1 VAVTEGST
9 VPTTYGVAPR
19 DDGTVGSARS
29 AALLCRWVATRR
41 DDVRDGGRPRRTN
54 ALDSD
59 RVSTVPSTFL
69 GPREA
74 QVAKSPSARRGGRS
88 RRGADAGPE
97 QWLELAGWRKPLDA
111 LLALAVTFSAAWLG
125 LVVIPAA
132 ANGSDTTI
140 ADEPVDASGPTAKPT
155 PDLSEWV
162 AGPSYTGAPAPP
174 TTALA
179 TTVETVAAP
188 ATQARQP
195 APRVTPRRTTSRA
208 VPRTT
213 APRTTAA
220 PVAPAVAAATT
231 AAPPTTETPA
241 TSAVLTTSETA
252 TSTTT
257 ETSSSSSETTTT
269 ETPAT
274 TTAPATTTPASGG

>member
-1 VAVTEGST
+1 

-41 DDVRDGGRPRRTN
+41 DDVRGGGRPLRTN
-54 ALDSD
+54 AVDSD

-69 GPREA
+69 VPREA
-74 QVAKSPSARRGGRS
+74 QVTKSPPARRGGRS
-88 RRGADAGPE
+88 RGGADAGPE

-155 PDLSEWV
+155 PDLSEWM
-162 AGPSYTGAPAPP
+162 AGPTYTGAPAVP

-179 TTVETVAAP
+179 TTAEVVAA
-188 ATQARQP
+188 ADTQLPP
-195 APRVTPRRTTSRA
+195 APRAAPRRTSSRA

-269 ETPAT
+269 ETPTT

>member
-1 VAVTEGST
+1 VT
-9 VPTTYGVAPR
+9 
-19 DDGTVGSARS
+19 
-29 AALLCRWVATRR
+29 
-41 DDVRDGGRPRRTN
+41 
-54 ALDSD
+54 
-59 RVSTVPSTFL
+59 
-69 GPREA
+69 
-74 QVAKSPSARRGGRS
+74 KSPPARRGGRS

-213 APRTTAA
+213 APRTSA
-220 PVAPAVAAATT
+220 PPVIQPAVAPATSPPVTT
-231 AAPPTTETPA
+231 SEVVTTTPVTTTETA
-241 TSAVLTTSETA
+241 TTNATETTGTTSTSTETTTSET
-252 TSTTT
+252 T
-257 ETSSSSSETTTT
+257 TSSSTQ
-269 ETPAT
+269 PA
-274 TTAPATTTPASGG
+274 P